1 MIASTVIDLLEG
13 HRIVANAPE
22 ILKKAIE
29 RCARMATGKVSEFIE
44 LVGGELLPAWQR
56 RRIPKRRR
64 ERLEAI
70 VLTAQA
76 LMKHV
81 DLLSLRVGAPRGAAP
96 ASADAED
103 VRYVNP
109 PGQAKL
115 CEETGLSIT
124 RLRRAIKDLRL
135 AGYILGPSK
144 GRTENRQRR
153 IEYVRPDGSKGWS
166 SCRVVYV
173 LTRKF
178 FERLDLSRRLE
189 KEQADAYRRARAGR
203 PSSGALLAAREH
215 RRGWKAGSREARP
228 LGSPGAPT
236 PAVATTAS
244 QAAPPLTE
252 ERARHLM
259 AIQLAI
265 RGAHPEWDPD
275 RVRSEALERLKRS

>member
-1 MIASTVIDLLEG
+1 MIGQVAIDLLEG

-22 ILKKAIE
+22 ILKRAIE
-29 RCARMATGKVSEFIE
+29 RCARMATGKVTDFIE
-44 LVGGELLPAWQR
+44 LVGGELLPKWQR

-81 DLLSLRVGAPRGAAP
+81 DLLNLRVGAPRGAAP
-96 ASADAED
+96 LSADAED

-135 AGYILGPSK
+135 AGYILGPAK
-144 GRTENRQRR
+144 GRKENRQRR
-153 IEYVRPDGSKGWS
+153 IEYVGTDGKKGWS
-166 SCRVVYV
+166 ACRVVYV

-178 FERLDLSRRLE
+178 FERLDLARRLE
-189 KEQADAYRRARAGR
+189 KEQADAYQRARAGR

-215 RRGWKAGSREARP
+215 RRGWKAGSRETRP
-228 LGSPGAPT
+228 RGAPGAPT
-236 PAVATTAS
+236 PAVARPTSHAGPMAEDTARN
-244 QAAPPLTE
+244 L
-252 ERARHLM
+252 
-259 AIQLAI
+259 IGVQLAI
-265 RGAHPEWDPD
+265 RGAHPDWDPD
-275 RVRSEALERLKRS
+275 RVRAKALERLKRP

>member
-1 MIASTVIDLLEG
+1 MIAETAIDLLEG

-22 ILKKAIE
+22 ILKNAIE
-29 RCARMATGKVSEFIE
+29 KCARMLTGKVTEFIE
-44 LVGGELLPAWQR
+44 LVGGELLPKWQR

-76 LMKHV
+76 LVKHV

-96 ASADAED
+96 ASDAED

-135 AGYILGPSK
+135 AGYILGPAK
-144 GRTENRQRR
+144 GKKENRQRR
-153 IEYVRPDGSKGWS
+153 IEYTRPDGTKGWS

-178 FERLDLSRRLE
+178 FERLELSKRLE
-189 KEQADAYRRARAGR
+189 KEQADAYQRARAGR

-215 RRGWKAGSREARP
+215 RRGWKAGSRETRP
-228 LGSPGAPT
+228 LGSPGTPT
-236 PAVATTAS
+236 RAVAGTTG
-244 QAAPPLTE
+244 QTDPPPTE
-252 ERARHLM
+252 ERARQLM

-275 RVRSEALERLKRS
+275 RVRAEALERLKRS